1 MRSRWLFAA
10 FVFCAALAA
19 LQLWAVEH
27 FLYWIYPWF
36 DVPMHF
42 LGGVSIATFLVALL
56 LHRRP
61 RIFSVL
67 FALAL
72 IAWEVFEYVF
82 GIPREA
88 NYLFD
93 TALDF
98 LMGAL
103 GGILIY
109 VIARMTL
116 WR

>member
-1 MRSRWLFAA
+1 MRSRWLLAA
-10 FVFCAALAA
+10 FILCAALAV
-19 LQLWAVEH
+19 LQLIAVAH
-27 FLYWIYPWF
+27 YLYWQYAWF
-36 DVPMHF
+36 DVPMHL
-42 LGGVSIATFLVALL
+42 LGGIAIATFLVAILL
-56 LHRRP
+56 SRRP

-88 NYLFD
+88 NYVFD

-98 LMGAL
+98 LMGTL
-103 GGILIY
+103 GGIAVY
-109 VIARMTL
+109 GIARTTI